1 MEKIGII
8 GSGTWGTAIAVLLRN
23 NGHEVT
29 LWSAIPAEIEE
40 MAKTRTHK
48 NLPGVTLPEGIIY
61 TADLEEAMK
70 DKNLL
75 VMAVPSVFVRSTAQK
90 MKPFCKE
97 GQLIVDVAKGIEE
110 NTLDTMTQIIK
121 EELPMAETA
130 VLSGPSHA
138 EEVGRKLPTT
148 CVIGATT
155 RKTAEYLQSVFMSK
169 VFRVY
174 TSPDI
179 LGIELGGSLKNVIAL
194 AAGIADGLGYG
205 DNTKAALITR
215 GIAEIA
221 RLGVKM
227 GGKLETFTGLTG
239 IGDLIVTCASVHS
252 RNRRAG
258 YLMGQGK
265 TMQEAMDEVQMVVE
279 GVYSAKAARQLAE
292 KYEVSMP
299 IVEQINEV
307 LFENKSAAQAVD
319 ELMLRESKSEHSVLP
334 WPDET
339 V

>member
-8 GSGTWGTAIAVLLRN
+8 GSGTWGTAIAVLLVN

-138 EEVGRKLPTT
+138 EEV
-148 CVIGATT
+148 
-155 RKTAEYLQSVFMSK
+155 S
-169 VFRVY
+169 RVRPVHIY
-174 TSPDI
+174 QPGVPRIHEPGCPGDRDRRRVK
-179 LGIELGGSLKNVIAL
+179 ERCCPGS
-194 AAGIADGLGYG
+194 G
-205 DNTKAALITR
+205 
-215 GIAEIA
+215 
-221 RLGVKM
+221 
-227 GGKLETFTGLTG
+227 
-239 IGDLIVTCASVHS
+239 
-252 RNRRAG
+252 NR
-258 YLMGQGK
+258 
-265 TMQEAMDEVQMVVE
+265 
-279 GVYSAKAARQLAE
+279 
-292 KYEVSMP
+292 
-299 IVEQINEV
+299 
-307 LFENKSAAQAVD
+307 
-319 ELMLRESKSEHSVLP
+319 
-334 WPDET
+334 
-339 V
+339 

>member
-130 VLSGPSHA
+130 
-138 EEVGRKLPTT
+138 
-148 CVIGATT
+148 
-155 RKTAEYLQSVFMSK
+155 
-169 VFRVY
+169 FR
-174 TSPDI
+174 TEP
-179 LGIELGGSLKNVIAL
+179 
-194 AAGIADGLGYG
+194 
-205 DNTKAALITR
+205 R
-215 GIAEIA
+215 G
-221 RLGVKM
+221 
-227 GGKLETFTGLTG
+227 GGKPRTSDALRCG
-239 IGDLIVTCASVHS
+239 IPQEERCRVRPVHIYQPGVPRIHEPGCPGDRDRRRVKERCCPGSG
-252 RNRRAG
+252 NR
-258 YLMGQGK
+258 
-265 TMQEAMDEVQMVVE
+265 
-279 GVYSAKAARQLAE
+279 
-292 KYEVSMP
+292 
-299 IVEQINEV
+299 
-307 LFENKSAAQAVD
+307 
-319 ELMLRESKSEHSVLP
+319 
-334 WPDET
+334 
-339 V
+339 

>member
-8 GSGTWGTAIAVLLRN
+8 GSGTWEPRLRVLLRN

-29 LWSAIPAEIEE
+29 LWSAIPAEIEGDGKDQDSQE
-40 MAKTRTHK
+40 SSRSDVA
-48 NLPGVTLPEGIIY
+48 GGIIY

-130 VLSGPSHA
+130 VLSGPKPRGGGKA
-138 EEVGRKLPTT
+138 ADFRRFALQDPARRT
-148 CVIGATT
+148 
-155 RKTAEYLQSVFMSK
+155 LQSTSSPHLSARCS
-169 VFRVY
+169 RVY
-174 TSPDI
+174 TSPDV
-179 LGIELGGSLKNVIAL
+179 LGIETSAALKNVVAL

-205 DNTKAALITR
+205 DNAKAALITR
-215 GIAEIA
+215 GMAEIA
-221 RLGVKM
+221 RLGIAM
-227 GGKLETFTGLTG
+227 GGKYQTYTGLSG
-239 IGDLIVTCASVHS
+239 IGDLIVTCASMHS

-258 YLMGQGK
+258 ILIGK
-265 TMQEAMDEVQMVVE
+265 GSRWKKQ
-279 GVYSAKAARQLAE
+279 
-292 KYEVSMP
+292 
-299 IVEQINEV
+299 
-307 LFENKSAAQAVD
+307 
-319 ELMLRESKSEHSVLP
+319 
-334 WPDET
+334 
-339 V
+339 

>member
-138 EEVGRKLPTT
+138 EEVSRRSALRDPARRT
-148 CVIGATT
+148 
-155 RKTAEYLQSVFMSK
+155 LQSTSSPHLSARCSAYTRARMSW
-169 VFRVY
+169 
-174 TSPDI
+174 
-179 LGIELGGSLKNVIAL
+179 GS
-194 AAGIADGLGYG
+194 
-205 DNTKAALITR
+205 
-215 GIAEIA
+215 
-221 RLGVKM
+221 
-227 GGKLETFTGLTG
+227 
-239 IGDLIVTCASVHS
+239 
-252 RNRRAG
+252 
-258 YLMGQGK
+258 
-265 TMQEAMDEVQMVVE
+265 
-279 GVYSAKAARQLAE
+279 RQA
-292 KYEVSMP
+292 P
-299 IVEQINEV
+299 
-307 LFENKSAAQAVD
+307 
-319 ELMLRESKSEHSVLP
+319 R
-334 WPDET
+334 
-339 V
+339 